1 MFSWPLAWKAAWDA
15 EPFGGVLYRGAR
27 IASTA
32 FMAIIVMVTIAADL
46 TTLP

>member
-1 MFSWPLAWKAAWDA
+1 MFSWPLAWKAARDA

-27 IASTA
+27 IANTA
-32 FMAIIVMVTIAADL
+32 FMAIIAIVTIAAGL